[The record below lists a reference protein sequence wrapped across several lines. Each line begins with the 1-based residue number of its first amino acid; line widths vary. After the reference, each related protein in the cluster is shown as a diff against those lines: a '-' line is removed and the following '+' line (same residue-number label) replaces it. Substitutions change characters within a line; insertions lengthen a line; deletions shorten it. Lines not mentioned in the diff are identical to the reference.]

1 MAQGTRSL
9 CSWLCH
15 RDGADGKRWAGGHGR
30 TLCQGGQAQ
39 KLPKASLHPLGGTHS
54 PQVTLSPFGR
64 GTCHSCCAPS
74 MRSLCQGHP
83 QLWWLCRMKEL
94 SLSCIPGCPCG
105 SLQALLGC
113 SSVPQPRCRIQ
124 PSPEAVSLNIKSSS
138 CWQCWGVGK
147 DSRSNLQLKCVYLRK
162 EVPETCN

>member
-1 MAQGTRSL
+1 MGRRSRPDPLPRGPSPETAQSL
-9 CSWLCH
+9 PAPSGW
-15 RDGADGKRWAGGHGR
+15 D
-30 TLCQGGQAQ
+30 TLTTGD
-39 KLPKASLHPLGGTHS
+39 S
-54 PQVTLSPFGR
+54 VPFGR

-74 MRSLCQGHP
+74 TRSLCQGHP
-83 QLWWLCRMKEL
+83 QLWRLCRMKEL
-94 SLSCIPGCPCG
+94 PLSCIPGCPCG

-113 SSVPQPRCRIQ
+113 SSVPQPCCRIQ